1 MDQTSTIEP
10 AELARLLQRERA
22 EVRAALARAGRD
34 VRDFQVVERLPGVRY
49 LATCWAAGAVL
60 AALWLALPGYWVLVL
75 LPAMGVLQHAM
86 LNVVHE
92 ASHYSLF
99 PDRTW
104 NDRLANLLAAL
115 PIGHTVAS
123 YRLTHNDHHLY
134 LRTARDPS
142 SYVTRPDLTAA
153 EIRRTLLFL
162 LGGRLVW
169 ELVARSVLGRRFE
182 AEAAAEPEL
191 MKATD
196 RQRLMAV
203 AGWHLPALAIFVAAG
218 LQWFWLSW
226 LVVVMTITP
235 VLDGLRTIVEHRSAV
250 ESGDDLSW
258 HTRSHH
264 RHLLVSG
271 LMAPFFQYHWE
282 HHLFPGIPHHRLAV
296 LHRELLRLDVP
307 GSRPAP
313 GGFFGTL
320 AGLV

>member
-1 MDQTSTIEP
+1 MHEASPIEP
-10 AELARLLQRERA
+10 AQLARLLQRERS
-22 EVRAALARAGRD
+22 EVRAALAGAGRD
-34 VRDFQVVERLPGVRY
+34 LRDFQSVEPLPGVRY
-49 LATCWAAGAVL
+49 LLTCWVAVS
-60 AALWLALPGYWVLVL
+60 AVAWLWIVLPGAWVLLL
-75 LPAMGVLQHAM
+75 LPAMGIVQHAM

-134 LRTARDPS
+134 LRTPRDPS

-153 EIRRTLLFL
+153 GIRRTLLFL

-169 ELVARSVLGRRFE
+169 ELLARSLLGRRFE

-191 MKATD
+191 IKATD
-196 RQRLMAV
+196 RQRLLAV
-203 AGWHLPALAIFVAAG
+203 ACWQLPALGLCVLAG
-218 LQWFWLSW
+218 LQWFWLAW
-226 LVVVMTITP
+226 LLVVMTITP
-235 VLDGLRTIVEHRSAV
+235 TLDGLRTIVEHRSAAD
-250 ESGDDLSW
+250 SGGDLSW

-264 RHLLVSG
+264 RNPLVSG

-282 HHLFPGIPHHRLAV
+282 HHLFPGIPHHRLAD
-296 LHRELLRLDVP
+296 LHRTLLRLDVP

-320 AGLV
+320 ATLV